1 MMNNVEPLAMNPKT
15 LQRYAI
21 IGAGALGGLYGAML
35 ARGGHDVHFLLK
47 SDYEHV
53 RKHGLKVDSIWGD
66 FELPR
71 VNAHA
76 TAATLPPC
84 DVTIVALK
92 TTQNHQLPELLATPT
107 SQGGSV
113 LVLQNGLDIETEAI
127 AATSRDRVMSG
138 CCFLCSNKVG
148 PGHIRH
154 LDQGRIVFGDLDQNV
169 THSRAQQTAAEMVA
183 CGIDAKV
190 SEHVVLVRW
199 RKLMWNIPFNG
210 LSVILD
216 ASTKELIDDPAGLH
230 LATCLVDEVHR
241 AASALG
247 IVIPEDHKLQTI
259 ESTRK
264 MVPYDSSM
272 RLDFKSRRPM
282 EIHAIFDNP
291 VRSAA
296 TVGFEMP
303 LVSALRDQLR
313 FLDRRN
319 GNG

>member
-1 MMNNVEPLAMNPKT
+1 
-15 LQRYAI
+15 
-21 IGAGALGGLYGAML
+21 
-35 ARGGHDVHFLLK
+35 
-47 SDYEHV
+47 
-53 RKHGLKVDSIWGD
+53 
-66 FELPR
+66 
-71 VNAHA
+71 
-76 TAATLPPC
+76 
-84 DVTIVALK
+84 
-92 TTQNHQLPELLATPT
+92 
-107 SQGGSV
+107 
-113 LVLQNGLDIETEAI
+113 
-127 AATSRDRVMSG
+127 
-138 CCFLCSNKVG
+138 
-148 PGHIRH
+148 
-154 LDQGRIVFGDLDQNV
+154 
-169 THSRAQQTAAEMVA
+169 MVA

-241 AASALG
+241 AASALS

-282 EIHAIFDNP
+282 EIRAIFDNP

-303 LVSALRDQLR
+303 MVSALRDQLR